1 MSTHGRQHQSSTSS
15 SSRTTSS
22 QHPLPPRPDWAV
34 GLKPNPTLHATRPS
48 GRNGGPRNHS
58 ANAPAVLQSADF
70 PPLGGVRTVP
80 VPTGVWTSGAG
91 KAREPAGGIHRDG
104 DGSGNS
110 SGPISASSVEG
121 MERAPSKGQ
130 GQAQGLRVPRVVS
143 APSATAPLSSED
155 TCIPDLTDGVNALAL
170 DKAQS

>member
-34 GLKPNPTLHATRPS
+34 GLKPNPTLHPTRPS

-58 ANAPAVLQSADF
+58 ATSPAVLLQSADF

-91 KAREPAGGIHRDG
+91 KAREPGIHRDG
-104 DGSGNS
+104 DGGGD
-110 SGPISASSVEG
+110 SGPVSASSVEG

-143 APSATAPLSSED
+143 APPSATAPLPSED
-155 TCIPDLTDGVNALAL
+155 ACIPDLTVGVNALAL